1 MEEIKEEIQKLK
13 IEIKETLEGLNQ
25 SKSEVIAI
33 DAKDY
38 KERYGRSQP
47 WKTRL
52 EDAYPMKVGRAISQ
66 VKRMERSIRQIER
79 SLQRRTT

>member
-52 EDAYPMKVGRAISQ
+52 EDPKLNVWRGPYA
-66 VKRMERSIRQIER
+66 RSKEAFKGEQHE
-79 SLQRRTT
+79 